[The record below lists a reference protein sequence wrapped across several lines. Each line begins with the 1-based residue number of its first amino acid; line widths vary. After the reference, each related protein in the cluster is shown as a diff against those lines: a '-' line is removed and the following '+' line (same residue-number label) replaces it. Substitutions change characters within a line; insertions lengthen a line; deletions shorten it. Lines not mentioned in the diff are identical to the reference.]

1 MNQVLLFLALGT
13 GVGALYASL
22 ALGLVVAHRGS
33 GLVSLAHG
41 TIALTTAYIYSE
53 LRQTGRLMVPPLPNP
68 LAVAAAVSN
77 SWFGTAWHAPTWPTF
92 VSLGGRL
99 TTPSAIFIALLYAAA
114 LGLAIHTLVFR
125 PLRVAPPLAKV
136 VASVGLIVVLQS
148 VIGLR
153 FGTGGR
159 SVDSVLPSGNVHLW
173 FGDVAIDHLW
183 LVGIIVVSTFAL
195 YGLYKWTR
203 FGLASRAAS
212 ENEKGALLLGWSANR
227 LAAAGWVLSSVLA
240 GLLAI
245 LVAPITSLTPTNF
258 TLFIIPALAAALC
271 GRFESFPIAA
281 IAGMA
286 LGMADQL
293 LIYIQA
299 LPEFTWLPQ
308 GSRQALPFVV
318 IVLVL
323 ALSGKRLP
331 VRGEVI
337 SGRLPHAPLPFL
349 TGWRLGGFG
358 LICAAGLVLLGYEW
372 RQSITTTLIGTA
384 VALSVVV
391 LTGYVGQI
399 SLAQMTIAG
408 ASAFA
413 LTKIAGDWHLPF
425 PFGPVLAALVGAV
438 LGLIVALPA
447 LRIRG
452 LQLAVVTLAF
462 AWMLDQMLFNN
473 GSVIGTGGQISTAPQ
488 PSLFG
493 LDFGPL
499 AHFPLGDNQVPT
511 VGFGIFVLVVVLLL
525 MAAVA
530 NLRRSSTGRR
540 LLAIRSNERAAAA
553 AGIDVVR
560 TKLLA
565 FAVSSFIAGIA
576 GCLLAYTA
584 SGSVSPESFA
594 VMTSLTAIA
603 LAYLGGIA
611 SVGGAVIAGLIMQ
624 GGLFPYI
631 GEQLFYIEPWEQL
644 VAGLGL
650 VAAAVGSPS
659 GAVGAFAELRA
670 RILTGRRGDLDPP
683 VRSAVPAMQKV
694 PL

>member
-41 TIALTTAYIYSE
+41 TIALTTAYVYSE
-53 LRQTGRLMVPPLPNP
+53 LRQTGRLMIPPLPNP
-68 LAVAAAVSN
+68 LAVAAAASN
-77 SWFGTAWHAPTWPTF
+77 SWFGTAWSAPTWPTF

-99 TTPSAIFIALLYAAA
+99 TTPSAILVALLYAAA
-114 LGLAIHTLVFR
+114 LGLAIHALVFR
-125 PLRVAPPLAKV
+125 PLRAAPPLAKI

-153 FGTGGR
+153 FGSGGR
-159 SVDSVLPSGNVHLW
+159 SVDSVLPTGNVHLW
-173 FGDVAIDHLW
+173 FGGVPIDHFW
-183 LVGIIVVSTFAL
+183 LVGIIVVSTLAL

-212 ENEKGALLLGWSANR
+212 ENERGALLLGWSANR
-227 LAAAGWVLSSVLA
+227 LAAAGWVLSSMLA

-293 LIYIQA
+293 LIYVQA
-299 LPEFTWLPQ
+299 LPDFTWLPQ

-323 ALSGKRLP
+323 ALSGKQLP
-331 VRGEVI
+331 VRGEAL
-337 SGRLPHAPLPFL
+337 SGRLPHAPRPFL

-358 LICAAGLVLLGYEW
+358 LIFAAGLVLLDYEW
-372 RQSITTTLIGTA
+372 RQAITTTLIGTA

-413 LTKIAGDWHLPF
+413 LTKIAGDWHIPF
-425 PFGPVLAALVGAV
+425 PIGPVLAALVGTV

-473 GSVIGTGGQISTAPQ
+473 ASVIGNGGQSTAPQ

-493 LDFGPL
+493 LNFGPL
-499 AHFPLGDNQVPT
+499 AHFPLGDNKVPT
-511 VGFGIFVLVVVLLL
+511 VGFGVFVLVVVLLL
-525 MAAVA
+525 MAGVA

-560 TKLLA
+560 AKFLA
-565 FAVSSFIAGIA
+565 FGVSSFIAGIA

-624 GGLFPYI
+624 GGLFPFI
-631 GEQLFYIEPWEQL
+631 GEQLFHIEPWEQL
-644 VAGLGL
+644 AAGIGL

-659 GAVGAFAELRA
+659 GAVGAFGELRGL
-670 RILTGRRGDLDPP
+670 IPTWRRRNLDPP
-683 VRSAVPAMQKV
+683 ARSTLPAMQKV